1 MRTLCLLI
9 ALLSSATIGL
19 AEVKK
24 APNPRGWEDFP
35 RVLAA
40 KRVMVTVVSSPND
53 STLIVYVR
61 DRGYLLLAASE
72 PMLISIKG
80 QSPKHFSYAECV
92 GLEISLL
99 LYEKTNQQ
107 VLSFEL
113 VPQVGYKW
121 QIRLKSVQPL
131 ETTSA

>member
-1 MRTLCLLI
+1 MRTLCLLLI
-9 ALLSSATIGL
+9 ALLSSAAIGL

-24 APNPRGWEDFP
+24 ASKPRWEDFP

-61 DRGYLLLAASE
+61 DRGYLLLVAAE

-80 QSPKHFSYAECV
+80 QSPKHFFYAEYV
-92 GLEISLL
+92 GAGS
-99 LYEKTNQQ
+99 K
-107 VLSFEL
+107 
-113 VPQVGYKW
+113 
-121 QIRLKSVQPL
+121 R
-131 ETTSA
+131 A